1 MTDPSDAVMA
11 LRMEM
16 LREGWESDDRLTHL
30 GWGDRP
36 GYSIWFGRWNWHGR
50 RCDKVVFHAHTQ
62 DLGHVLRAAQHAAGL
77 ARQAWATFGRDQC
90 PRQSSHGAGVEIDE
104 FITGL
109 WAGHDAKAEATPGL
123 RAIYDARAAE
133 NERREEAQARE
144 KYAMLR
150 ARFEGDAFSLADAA
164 GRE

>member
-1 MTDPSDAVMA
+1 MRTRKTSGMCFARRSTPRVSRARHGQRSDV
-11 LRMEM
+11 
-16 LREGWESDDRLTHL
+16 T
-30 GWGDRP
+30 
-36 GYSIWFGRWNWHGR
+36 N
-50 RCDKVVFHAHTQ
+50 
-62 DLGHVLRAAQHAAGL
+62 
-77 ARQAWATFGRDQC
+77 AR
-90 PRQSSHGAGVEIDE
+90 GVEIDE

-123 RAIYDARAAE
+123 QAIYDARAAE